1 MIVTRQRPK
10 PRQVHKIILPVVAV
24 LLLVAALVLP
34 PSRNIIF
41 NGPLAPLWRVAGTAF
56 ANVAKPFHFA
66 YMNNE
71 ITARDHTIAQLQAQI
86 AADKTQ
92 LSDRD
97 KTISSLQSQVNQVMQ
112 QSAADKLKTVAKAPA
127 ASTDSSGVGGAASSA
142 NDLAANATP
151 DMRRTANYW
160 ASMDAENAAK
170 LVQRQPI
177 QYAARIFALM
187 PADAVGQILNN
198 LPAAYAAALTQE
210 HPELRR

>member
-10 PRQVHKIILPVVAV
+10 PRQVHKIILPVVAI
-24 LLLVAALVLP
+24 LLLVAALALP

-41 NGPLAPLWRVAGTAF
+41 NGPLAPMWRLANAGMS
-56 ANVAKPFHFA
+56 NVAKPFHFA
-66 YMNNE
+66 AMNNE
-71 ITARDHTIAQLQAQI
+71 ITARDRTIAQLRSQIDSDKAQI
-86 AADKTQ
+86 A
-92 LSDRD
+92 DRD
-97 KTISSLQSQVNQVMQ
+97 KQISALQSQVNQVMQ
-112 QSAADKLKTVAKAPA
+112 QSAADKQKTIAKAPP
-127 ASTDSSGVGGAASSA
+127 ASTDSSGLGASASGA

-160 ASMDAENAAK
+160 ASMDAETAAK

-177 QYAARIFALM
+177 PYAARIFALM

-198 LPAAYAAALTQE
+198 LPPAYAAALTQE

>member
-10 PRQVHKIILPVVAV
+10 QRQIHKIILPVVAV

-34 PSRNIIF
+34 PSRNMIL
-41 NGPLAPLWRVAGTAF
+41 NGPLAPLWRVVGNAIYTA
-56 ANVAKPFHFA
+56 AKPFHFA
-66 YMNNE
+66 AMNNE
-71 ITARDHTIAQLQAQI
+71 ITARDRTIAQLNAQI
-86 AADKTQ
+86 TADKAQ
-92 LSDRD
+92 ISDRD
-97 KTISSLQSQVNQVMQ
+97 RTISSLQSQVNQVMQ
-112 QSAADKLKTVAKAPA
+112 QGAADKIKSVAKAPPV
-127 ASTDSSGVGGAASSA
+127 TTEGSGFGGSA
-142 NDLAANATP
+142 THGSDLAANATP

-160 ASMDAENAAK
+160 ASMDAESAAK

-177 QYAARIFALM
+177 SYAARIFALM

>member
-10 PRQVHKIILPVVAV
+10 PRQVHKILLPIIAV

-41 NGPLAPLWRVAGTAF
+41 NGPLAPLWRIAGSAVA
-56 ANVAKPFHFA
+56 NIAKPFHFA
-66 YMNNE
+66 AMNNE
-71 ITARDHTIAQLQAQI
+71 ITARDRTIAQLRSEI
-86 AADKTQ
+86 ASDKAQ

-112 QSAADKLKTVAKAPA
+112 QSAADKQKGVAKAPPVT
-127 ASTDSSGVGGAASSA
+127 TDSSGLGTGAAGGS
-142 NDLAANATP
+142 DLAANATA

-160 ASMDAENAAK
+160 ASMDAESAAK
-170 LVQRQPI
+170 LVQREPI
-177 QYAARIFALM
+177 PYTARIFALM

-198 LPAAYAAALTQE
+198 LPAPYAAALTQE